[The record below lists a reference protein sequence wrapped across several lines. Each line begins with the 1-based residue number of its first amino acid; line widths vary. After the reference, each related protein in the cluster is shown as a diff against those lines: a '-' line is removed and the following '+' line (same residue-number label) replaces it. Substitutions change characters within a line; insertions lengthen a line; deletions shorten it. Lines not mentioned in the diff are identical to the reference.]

1 MISPV
6 FVVRDILLA
15 SAAVTA
21 VVAQRVYLL
30 AQPQNA
36 VGPNIIVRVVS
47 GTRDTGLNVVEGQAR
62 HRIAVESR
70 SNLVGEAN
78 ALASAVFN
86 TLNGYSAAG
95 VDRIIFANDAFVVD
109 DATKLARRI
118 LEFYVYPIE

>member
-6 FVVRDILLA
+6 SVIRDILLA
-15 SAAVTA
+15 SAAVTN

-36 VGPNIIVRVVS
+36 MAPNIIVRVIS
-47 GTRDTGLNVVEGQAR
+47 GTRDIGLNVTEGQAR

-78 ALASAVFN
+78 ALAHAVFN
-86 TLNGYSAAG
+86 ALNGYSAAG
-95 VDRIIFANDAFVVD
+95 VDRIVFANDAFLVD
-109 DATKLARRI
+109 DASKLARRI

>member
-6 FVVRDILLA
+6 SIVRDILLA
-15 SAAVTA
+15 STAVTTI
-21 VVAQRVYLL
+21 VAQRVYLL

-36 VGPNIIVRVVS
+36 LAPNIIVRVVS
-47 GTRDTGLNVVEGQAR
+47 GTRDMGLNVVEGQSR

-78 ALASAVFN
+78 ALAHAVFN
-86 TLNGYSAAG
+86 ALNGHSAAG
-95 VDRIIFANDAFVVD
+95 VDRIIFGNEAFLVD

-118 LEFYVYPIE
+118 LDFYVYPVE